1 MNDSTNLKSVIW
13 DYFTINKVDE
23 SKVDCKISDELKPD
37 KLEML
42 VFLCKNLK
50 LIGDF

>member
-23 SKVDCKISDELKPD
+23 SKVDCKISDELK
-37 KLEML
+37 
-42 VFLCKNLK
+42 VR
-50 LIGDF
+50 